1 MNIESA
7 VSEKW
12 KSMLDLIAE
21 ITESPGAYV
30 LRTGENTVEFLI
42 KSGGVP
48 GMENAVDKLM
58 ADAAVYGEKV
68 IDTRKRLIVSNSL
81 TEDEWKHLPS
91 GLTSYMGYPI
101 FWPAGQVFGAL
112 CIIDKKEKKF
122 WNWAQ
127 QMLAQYAS
135 IMADDLSAQDL
146 KQRLKTQMDSH
157 VHDEAALLQKEDQFR
172 KIFEASP
179 AAILITGLKDNR
191 VIDAND
197 SYLRLFGFTR
207 EELVGQTDF
216 QLSIFDDPEI
226 RRVMVKR
233 LNNSEPVRDYETAL
247 CTKAGEVKQVLI
259 SLDKTI
265 FNDEP
270 CLIYTVYDLSSLI
283 ALKQNLQTMNERFSL
298 ASRAADMGV
307 WEWNVA
313 GGTFTWDAQMSA
325 LYGRNDAAFCG
336 TLADWLAAVHPD
348 DAADAEKRLMSAS
361 EDYEDEF
368 RIVRPDGRVR
378 HIKAIGT
385 AVCDEQGN
393 PLRMTGVN
401 IDMTAAKNDQA
412 RIAQSEAKYHSL
424 FHSNNAVQM
433 IVDCASG
440 CITDKNRAAR
450 DYYGLS
456 GDEEKMLWDI
466 DPSGEKALRKMLAAA
481 LEKGTENLSAQH
493 IRFDG
498 QLRDVEIFS
507 GCVEIDSGR
516 QLHMIVQ
523 DVTERKNTERGLIE
537 SENRF
542 RLFVENAP
550 DGVFVELDGI
560 FVYVNRMAVELFG
573 AANENALLGCPV
585 AAYFPANW
593 QMAPR
598 WRQLAKRPHSMARL
612 SLVRADHKQNEA
624 EISAVPFQLGGED
637 GTLVFMHDITEHKQL
652 ETEKLN
658 MEAQLRHKQKLESIG
673 VLAGGVAHE
682 INNPVSGIIN
692 YAQLIAEAPG
702 VGADIVEFSGE
713 IVKEGQR
720 IADIVKNLL
729 KFARQ
734 EKQTHSLAQA
744 NDIINETLLLIRT
757 IIRTDRIALEVALAP
772 NLPSVKCRSQQIQQ
786 VLMNLITNARD
797 ALNARYKDEHEDK
810 RILLSS
816 TSFLRTDGTEWV
828 RITVE
833 DYGVGIPDN
842 VKERMF
848 DPFFTTKS
856 RDEGTGLGLSIS
868 HGIVSDHHGHL
879 YFESEVNKY
888 TRAIL
893 ELPVNNGWNLNGAVK
908 E

>member
-1 MNIESA
+1 
-7 VSEKW
+7 
-12 KSMLDLIAE
+12 MLDLISE

-30 LRTGENTVEFLI
+30 LQPDGNGISFLI
-42 KSGGVP
+42 RSCGVS
-48 GMENAVDKLM
+48 GMEKAADKLM
-58 ADAAVYGEKV
+58 ADAAAYGANV
-68 IDTRKRLIVSNSL
+68 IATHKKLIVSNSL
-81 TEDEWKHLPS
+81 KEDEWKSLPS

-101 FWPAGQVFGAL
+101 FWPAGQIFGVI

-127 QMLAQYAS
+127 QMLVQYAS
-135 IMADDLSAQDL
+135 IMEDDLAAQDL
-146 KQRLKTQMDSH
+146 RQRLKAEMDSR
-157 VHDEAALLQKEDQFR
+157 VHDEAALWQKEDQFR

-179 AAILITGLKDNR
+179 AAILITGLKDSR
-191 VIDAND
+191 VIDANG
-197 SYLRLFGFTR
+197 SYLSLFGFTR
-207 EELVGQTDF
+207 EELVGQTGI

-226 RRVMVKR
+226 RQVMVKR
-233 LNNSEPVRDYETAL
+233 LNNGEPVRDYETAL
-247 CTKAGEVKQVLI
+247 CTKTGEVKQVLI
-259 SLDKTI
+259 SLDKTV

-270 CLIYTVYDLSSLI
+270 CLIYTVYDLTSLI
-283 ALKQNLQTMNERFSL
+283 TLKQNLEAMNERFSL
-298 ASRAADMGV
+298 ASRVTDMGV
-307 WEWNVA
+307 WDWDIA
-313 GGTFTWDAQMSA
+313 GGAVAWDAQMSA
-325 LYGRNDAAFCG
+325 LYGMDPGAFSG
-336 TLADWLAAVHPD
+336 TLTDWLAFVHPD
-348 DAADAEKRLMSAS
+348 DAMDAQRRLLCSAV
-361 EDYEDEF
+361 DYEDEF
-368 RIVRPDGRVR
+368 RIVRPDGGVR

-385 AVCDEQGN
+385 AVCDGQGN
-393 PLRMTGVN
+393 RLRMTGVN

-412 RIAQSEAKYHSL
+412 RIEKGEAKYHSL

-433 IVDCASG
+433 IVDCESG
-440 CITDKNRAAR
+440 CICDMNDAAR
-450 DYYGLS
+450 RYYGVAD
-456 GDEEKMLWDI
+456 DEEKMLWDI
-466 DPSGEKALRKMLAAA
+466 DPSGEKTLRKMLAEAFGKGS
-481 LEKGTENLSAQH
+481 EKLSARH
-493 IRFDG
+493 VRYDG
-498 QLRDVEIFS
+498 QPRDVEIFC
-507 GCVEIDSGR
+507 GCVEMDSGR
-516 QLHMIVQ
+516 MLHLIVQ
-523 DVTERKNTERGLIE
+523 DVTERKSTERGLIE

-550 DGVFVELDGI
+550 DGVFVEMDGI

-573 AANENALLGCPV
+573 AASENELLGNPV
-585 AAYFPANW
+585 ASFFPVSRQAT
-593 QMAPR
+593 PR
-598 WRQLAKRPHSMARL
+598 WRLLAKRPRSMAKL
-612 SLVRADHKQNEA
+612 SLVRPDHKHNEA

-637 GTLVFMHDITEHKQL
+637 GALVFMHDITERRQL
-652 ETEKLN
+652 EAEKLN

-692 YAQLIAEAPG
+692 YAQLIAEAPDA
-702 VGADIVEFSGE
+702 GADIVEFSGE

-720 IADIVKNLL
+720 IAGIVKNLL

-734 EKQTHSLAQA
+734 EKQTHSLAQV

-757 IIRTDRIALEVALAP
+757 IIRTDRIALDVALAP
-772 NLPSVKCRSQQIQQ
+772 ELPSVKCRSQQIQQ

-816 TSFLRTDGTEWV
+816 MSFARTDGSEWV

-833 DYGVGIPDN
+833 DHGVGIPDD

-868 HGIVSDHHGHL
+868 HGIVQDHHGHL
-879 YFESEVNKY
+879 YFESEVNRF

>member
-1 MNIESA
+1 MNIETA
-7 VSEKW
+7 VHAKW
-12 KSMLDLIAE
+12 KSMLDLISE

-30 LRTGENTVEFLI
+30 LRPLEEGTEFLI
-42 KSGGVP
+42 KSCGVP
-48 GMENAVDKLM
+48 GMEQAVEELT
-58 ADAAVYGEKV
+58 ADAAAYGERV
-68 IDTRKRLIVSNSL
+68 HATRKRLIVNNSL
-81 TEDEWKHLPS
+81 KEDAWKHLPS

-101 FWPAGQVFGAL
+101 LWPQGQVFGVIS
-112 CIIDKKEKKF
+112 IIDKKEKKF

-135 IMADDLSAQDL
+135 IMEDDLRAQADR
-146 KQRLKTQMDSH
+146 QRLQDEMDSH
-157 VHDEAALLQKEDQFR
+157 EHDEAALLQKEDQFR

-179 AAILITGLKDNR
+179 AAILITRLSDSR
-191 VIDAND
+191 VIDANG
-197 SYLRLFGFTR
+197 SYLRLFGFSR
-207 EELVGQTDF
+207 EELIGQTGIA
-216 QLSIFDDPEI
+216 LSIFDDPEI

-233 LNNSEPVRDYETAL
+233 LDNGEPVRDYETSL
-247 CTKAGEVKQVLI
+247 CTKTGETRQVLI
-259 SLDKTI
+259 SLDKTV

-283 ALKQNLQTMNERFSL
+283 ALKQNLKTMNERFSL
-298 ASRAADMGV
+298 ASRVADMGI
-307 WEWNVA
+307 WDIDIASDTVA
-313 GGTFTWDAQMSA
+313 WDAQMSA
-325 LYGRNDAAFCG
+325 IYGLDAGAFSG
-336 TLADWLAAVHPD
+336 KLSDWIACLHPD
-348 DAADAEKRLMSAS
+348 DAAEAKIGLLNAAGE
-361 EDYEDEF
+361 YEDEF
-368 RIVRPDGRVR
+368 RVVRPDGSVR
-378 HIKAIGT
+378 CIKAIGT
-385 AVCDEQGN
+385 CICDEQGA

-401 IDMTAAKNDQA
+401 IDMTASKNDHA
-412 RIAQSEAKYHSL
+412 RIEESEAKYHSL

-433 IVDCASG
+433 IVDCGSG
-440 CITDKNRAAR
+440 LICDMNTAAR
-450 DYYGLS
+450 EFYGMA

-466 DPSGEKALRKMLAAA
+466 DTSGEKTLRKVFAEAWDNGA
-481 LEKGTENLSAQH
+481 GRFSAQH
-493 IRFDG
+493 LRCDG

-507 GCVEIDSGR
+507 GCVEIGSGR
-516 QLHMIVQ
+516 LLHMIVQ
-523 DVTERKNTERGLIE
+523 DVTERKSTERGLIE

-550 DGVFVELDGI
+550 DGVFVEMDGI

-573 AANENALLGCPV
+573 VENENELLGNPV
-585 AAYFPANW
+585 AAYFPASR
-593 QMAPR
+593 QVTPR
-598 WRQLAKRPHSMARL
+598 WRLLAKKPRSMARL
-612 SLVRADHKQNEA
+612 SLVRPDHKQNEA
-624 EISAVPFQLGGED
+624 ELSAVSFQLGGED
-637 GTLVFMHDITEHKQL
+637 GALVFMHDVTQSRQL

-692 YAQLIAEAPG
+692 YAQLISEAQG
-702 VGADIVEFSGE
+702 VDTDIVEFSGE
-713 IVKEGQR
+713 IIKEGQR
-720 IADIVKNLL
+720 IAGIVKNLL

-734 EKQTHSLAQA
+734 EKQTHSLAQV

-757 IIRTDRIALEVALAP
+757 IIRTDRITLEVALAP
-772 NLPSVKCRSQQIQQ
+772 ELPSVKCRSQQIQQ

-816 TSFLRTDGTEWV
+816 MFFVRTDGSEWV

-833 DYGVGIPDN
+833 DHGVGIPDN
-842 VKERMF
+842 VKEKMF

-879 YFESEVNKY
+879 YFESELNKY

-893 ELPVNNGWNLNGAVK
+893 ELPVNNGWNLSGAAK